1 MIDAC
6 GPGDRLILAKVPL
19 VPDWRGGGQSTVFD
33 EGARECG
40 RGSEEAPMAD
50 RSIIVVG
57 VDETAS
63 SRRALTWA
71 AREAVRRGATLQ
83 VITAWTWDAVEGVP
97 LATVDPQSM
106 REVAEQTQHEA
117 LEAVLAGLEE
127 QPVVTR
133 EIVQST
139 ASEALVE
146 ASRRADLV
154 VVGTHGRGPVRSFL
168 LGSVSQS
175 VIRHAQCPVVVMPPA
190 QEVRLDTA
198 EVASAT
204 K

>member
-1 MIDAC
+1 
-6 GPGDRLILAKVPL
+6 
-19 VPDWRGGGQSTVFD
+19 
-33 EGARECG
+33 
-40 RGSEEAPMAD
+40 MAD
-50 RSIIVVG
+50 KSVIVVG

-63 SRRALTWA
+63 SRRALAWA

-83 VITAWTWDAVEGVP
+83 VITAWTWDAVEGAP
-97 LATVDPQSM
+97 LAAVDPQAM
-106 REVAEQTQHEA
+106 MEIAEQTQTAA
-117 LEAVLAGLEE
+117 LEAVLGELETK
-127 QPVVTR
+127 PVVAR

-175 VIRHAQCPVVVMPPA
+175 VIRHAQCPVVVMPPVHA
-190 QEVRLDTA
+190 VHLDKTEIA
-198 EVASAT
+198 AARS
-204 K
+204 

>member
-1 MIDAC
+1 
-6 GPGDRLILAKVPL
+6 
-19 VPDWRGGGQSTVFD
+19 
-33 EGARECG
+33 
-40 RGSEEAPMAD
+40 MAE

-83 VITAWTWDAVEGVP
+83 VITAWTWDAVEGAP
-97 LATVDPQSM
+97 LAAVDPQSM
-106 REVAEQTQHEA
+106 REVAEQTQREA
-117 LEAVLAGLEE
+117 LEAVLAGLEV

-175 VIRHAQCPVVVMPPA
+175 VIRHAQCPVVVMPPVH
-190 QEVRLDTA
+190 EVRLDAT

>member
-1 MIDAC
+1 MTD
-6 GPGDRLILAKVPL
+6 K
-19 VPDWRGGGQSTVFD
+19 
-33 EGARECG
+33 
-40 RGSEEAPMAD
+40 
-50 RSIIVVG
+50 SIIVVG

-63 SRRALTWA
+63 SRRALAWA

-83 VITAWTWDAVEGVP
+83 VITAWTWDAVEGAP
-97 LATVDPQSM
+97 LAAVDPQAM
-106 REVAEQTQHEA
+106 MEVAEQTQNEA
-117 LEAVLAGLEE
+117 LAAVLNGLETK
-127 QPVVTR
+127 PVVAR

-175 VIRHAQCPVVVMPPA
+175 VIRHAQCPVVVMPPVH
-190 QEVRLDTA
+190 EIKLDA
-198 EVASAT
+198 SEVATAT
-204 K
+204 S

>member
-1 MIDAC
+1 
-6 GPGDRLILAKVPL
+6 
-19 VPDWRGGGQSTVFD
+19 
-33 EGARECG
+33 
-40 RGSEEAPMAD
+40 MAD
-50 RSIIVVG
+50 KSIIVVG

-71 AREAVRRGATLQ
+71 AREAIRRGATLQ
-83 VITAWTWDAVEGVP
+83 VITAWTWDAVEGAP
-97 LATVDPQSM
+97 LAAVDPQAM
-106 REVAEQTQHEA
+106 MEVAEATQTEV
-117 LEAVLAGLEE
+117 LEAVLGELDV
-127 QPVVTR
+127 QPVVVR

-175 VIRHAQCPVVVMPPA
+175 VIRHAQCPVVVMPPVH
-190 QEVRLDTA
+190 EVHLDTRN
-198 EVASAT
+198 VATST
-204 K
+204 S

>member
-1 MIDAC
+1 
-6 GPGDRLILAKVPL
+6 
-19 VPDWRGGGQSTVFD
+19 
-33 EGARECG
+33 
-40 RGSEEAPMAD
+40 MAD
-50 RSIIVVG
+50 KSVIVVG

-63 SRRALTWA
+63 SRRALAWA

-83 VITAWTWDAVEGVP
+83 VITAWTWDAVEGAP
-97 LATVDPQSM
+97 LAAVDPQAM
-106 REVAEQTQHEA
+106 MEIAEQTQTAA
-117 LEAVLAGLEE
+117 LEAVLGELETK
-127 QPVVTR
+127 PAVAR

-175 VIRHAQCPVVVMPPA
+175 VIRHAQCPVVVMPPVH
-190 QEVRLDTA
+190 EVHLDKA
-198 EVASAT
+198 EVAAT
-204 K
+204 QS